1 MKILVVFT
9 GGTIGSTN
17 DNGFVTPDSGKI
29 FKLIDMYNKRVFST
43 GTNDKVSF
51 ETISPYNMLS
61 ENMTCSDLRKLAE
74 CLVGID
80 SSAYDGIILTHGT
93 DTLQFTSAFISYII
107 GNYTIP
113 VVFVSANYV
122 LEDLRSNGLDN
133 FYYAVKFIC
142 ESRTKGVFVSY
153 RNSGDLPKIHRAA
166 RLIGYKS
173 YDDSLY
179 SVCDEY
185 YAYFNE
191 DKLVCKDKQNDCM
204 LSEDNS
210 YGLFNLPE
218 GDWYSGILRI
228 EPYVGM
234 TYPKLS
240 EDIKAVLH
248 STYHSGTICAK
259 SPDLKEFADMA
270 AKKNI
275 PVFITGAGMGIPY
288 ESEKCYKELGFHIL
302 PAASPIAMYV
312 KLWLCVINGFDNNRI
327 IDIMKRKLAWDILD

>member
-1 MKILVVFT
+1 MKILVIFT

-17 DNGFVTPDSGKI
+17 DNGFIAPASDKI
-29 FKLIDMYNKRVFST
+29 YKLIDMYNKRVFNT
-43 GTNDKVSF
+43 AMQDKVVF
-51 ETISPYNMLS
+51 EVISPYNMLS
-61 ENMTCSDLRKLAE
+61 ENMTCSDLRKLAGCVKE
-74 CLVGID
+74 ID

-93 DTLQFTSAFISYII
+93 DTLQFTAAFISYII

-113 VVFVSANYV
+113 VVFVSSNYV

-142 ESRTKGVFVSY
+142 ESRTRGVFVSY
-153 RNSGDLPKIHRAA
+153 RNSGDLPKIHMAA
-166 RLIGYKS
+166 RLIEYKS

-185 YAYFNE
+185 YAYFKE
-191 DKLVCKDKQNDCM
+191 DKLVYKDTQKDHMIADDENY
-204 LSEDNS
+204 E
-210 YGLFNLPE
+210 FNLPD
-218 GDWYSGILRI
+218 GDWYSGVLRI

-234 TYPKLS
+234 KYPELS
-240 EDIKAVLH
+240 EEIRAVLH

-259 SPDLKEFADMA
+259 SPDLKEFAHIA

-275 PVFITGAGMGIPY
+275 PVFITGAGIGIPY
-288 ESEKCYKELGFHIL
+288 ESEKCYKELGFNIL

-312 KLWLCVINGFDNNRI
+312 KLWLCVINGFDNDKI
-327 IDIMKRKLAWDILD
+327 VDIMKRKLVYDILN